1 MTSFCNKKSSKDN
14 VLANVQG
21 WNLNFVNPTVSK
33 FLAGSFRLHNAGSF
47 AVDIRKMDP
56 IHNVSCVLIKKS
68 IAQNSAFLVLATGAE
83 MQVYSK

>member
-1 MTSFCNKKSSKDN
+1 
-14 VLANVQG
+14 
-21 WNLNFVNPTVSK
+21 
-33 FLAGSFRLHNAGSF
+33 LAGSFRLHNAGSF